1 MAERLAP
8 DTKIQGTEF
17 NISDFWS
24 WGFSDILTNSLRGV
38 FAEFLVGSTLDVLH
52 QPRIEW
58 DAYDLMYKDKK
69 IEVKSAAY
77 IQSWHEGQ
85 YSKISFGIEAKRAY
99 NYETRTYTTEPIRNA
114 DLYVFCLLY
123 EKDANLIDVLNTEQ
137 WHFYIVQTTVL
148 NTLFPLQ
155 KRISLSTLEKVT
167 QPVAFTEIKETIDLA
182 INQ

>member
-1 MAERLAP
+1 MSERLP
-8 DTKIQGTEF
+8 PNTKIRGTGF

-24 WGFSDILTNSLRGV
+24 WGFSDVLTNSLRGV
-38 FAEFLVGSTLDVLH
+38 FAEFLVGSTLDVLQ

-99 NYETRTYTTEPIRNA
+99 NYATRSYTPEPVRNA

-137 WHFYIVQTTVL
+137 WHFYIVKTNVL
-148 NTLFPLQ
+148 NTLFPQQ
-155 KRISLSTLEKVT
+155 KRISLSTLEKIT
-167 QPVAFTEIKETIDLA
+167 QPVSFTEIKETIDQA
-182 INQ
+182 IYQ

>member
-1 MAERLAP
+1 M
-8 DTKIQGTEF
+8 
-17 NISDFWS
+17 
-24 WGFSDILTNSLRGV
+24 
-38 FAEFLVGSTLDVLH
+38 GSTLYVLH

-99 NYETRTYTTEPIRNA
+99 NNYETRTYTTEPIRNA

-137 WHFYIVQTTVL
+137 WHFYIVQTTV
-148 NTLFPLQ
+148 
-155 KRISLSTLEKVT
+155 
-167 QPVAFTEIKETIDLA
+167 
-182 INQ
+182 